1 MESQRVK
8 LLTEGYLRGW
18 LTFEYANE
26 YSRTREEIIINHIF
40 EERLSSLL
48 KNRLFVDTSIKSAL
62 LVNGKA
68 DLSSI
73 DNISSHII
81 DLKLPSLKSKD
92 KIKKENDTKKGAQ
105 LTQED
110 IALFKQELAE
120 LQKINKNK
128 K

>member
-92 KIKKENDTKKGAQ
+92 KIKKENDTKKGTQ